1 MRRLRP
7 PRRCSA
13 GRLVAS
19 AVRSLSDEARRGRPA
34 IAAALLPEAADERPD
49 DSFLVQ
55 DREPTALERF
65 FGRW

>member
-1 MRRLRP
+1 
-7 PRRCSA
+7 
-13 GRLVAS
+13 
-19 AVRSLSDEARRGRPA
+19 VRSLSDEARRGRPA